1 MIVNRFN
8 KLIPPQLPTPF
19 SIYHSHSFSS
29 ISSISNCSN
38 TTVHNHPCPLGNKK
52 NNNRTLLSQTSNSQL
67 SFQYAQKRY
76 YNTSSSSLSTEISD
90 DPIYFHRDSNKDIYI
105 IGTSHVSKKSAEAV
119 RNLIR
124 DVKPDTIVVELCQAR
139 YQKLKAESEI
149 KNIETRRP
157 QKSFQSFLMEIM
169 DMIRSGNIDPSLILQ
184 KTMQNFYNSFR
195 MLGIIPGLE
204 FKYAIQEAERLNAN
218 VVLGDVDISVTMRK
232 LSKALLSEMMV
243 TMTKHSYESQRLND
257 LLEPLANVLKKDNI
271 TEEELDREFKLI
283 LNNTK
288 LKEMRSL
295 FQSLFPMTFE
305 AMMEGREQYIAKQIK
320 TSKGRSVVAVVGALH
335 VEGIKGLLN
344 LPADK
349 IPEPLPAPPQ
359 NLSIQD
365 ALSSF
370 RKLF

>member
-1 MIVNRFN
+1 MGGHNNPKTATITFN
-8 KLIPPQLPTPF
+8 NVIK
-19 SIYHSHSFSS
+19 Y
-29 ISSISNCSN
+29 N
-38 TTVHNHPCPLGNKK
+38 
-52 NNNRTLLSQTSNSQL
+52 SNSNSNSNSTSFRSNRLQFPL
-67 SFQYAQKRY
+67 SGIKRQFY
-76 YNTSSSSLSTEISD
+76 STSSSSSTSLSTEIGD
-90 DPIYFHRDSNKDIYI
+90 DPIYFHRDTNKDIFI

-124 DVKPDTIVVELCQAR
+124 DVKPDTIVIELCQAR
-139 YQKLKAESEI
+139 YQKLKAEAEV

-169 DMIRSGNIDPSLILQ
+169 ESIRSGNFDPTMILQ
-184 KTMQNFYNSFR
+184 KTMQNFYNSLR
-195 MLGIIPGLE
+195 MLGLIPGLE

-218 VVLGDVDISVTMRK
+218 LVLGDVDVTVTMKK
-232 LSKALLSEMMV
+232 LSKALLSEMM
-243 TMTKHSYESQRLND
+243 MMNMKQSSYEAQRLND
-257 LLEPLANVLKKDNI
+257 LLEPLANVLRKEHI
-271 TEEELDREFKLI
+271 TEEELDREFKNI

-295 FQSLFPMTFE
+295 FQKLFPITFE
-305 AMMEGREQYIAKQIK
+305 AMMVGREQYIAKQIK
-320 TSKGRSVVAVVGALH
+320 TSKGRSIVAVVGALH
-335 VEGIKGLLN
+335 VEGIKELLN